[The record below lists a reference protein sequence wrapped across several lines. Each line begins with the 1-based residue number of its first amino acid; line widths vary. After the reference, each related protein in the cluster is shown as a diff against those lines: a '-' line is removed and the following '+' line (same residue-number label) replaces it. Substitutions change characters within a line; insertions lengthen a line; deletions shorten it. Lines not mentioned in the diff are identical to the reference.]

1 MAYLILS
8 LNGFCNLYRVVPNG
22 IGETLAVK
30 GDNAGIHPENR
41 YGVLGASPYASSWL
55 TTMTRFSVLH

>member
-22 IGETLAVK
+22 IGGTLAAK
-30 GDNAGIHPENR
+30 GDNAGMHPENR
-41 YGVLGASPYASSWL
+41 YGVLWA
-55 TTMTRFSVLH
+55 